1 LSPPTFLKIDFFFF
15 IFNLFN
21 WSPLFIIYMPA
32 ITRSSSN
39 RQQNNPNNPNN
50 PIIIE
55 NQNENNPALVAA
67 LPLTTPNVPTVPV
80 LPLAPK
86 APLKTLSHDLDLNS
100 NLGYCCICC
109 DDIVC
114 ENGRFVL
121 DCGHTFHGNCILRSF
136 KHDSRC
142 PMCRAQ
148 VDAAEKNSGYLLP
161 TALRINS
168 SIISVA
174 ADHFIED
181 MGSIT
186 VANVIHR
193 MLLMSSDNPDMRS
206 IQIPYIKRILVQFAT
221 MFITGIAFSIRDGGE
236 QDVQEP
242 VPIDV
247 VNNEDPLRREDEYD
261 AAISNPAIDAAVS
274 YQSIVSSDINF
285 DASQPDNVGAI
296 LLRRAIALSELGSQ
310 RAELASR
317 RAARADAR
325 HQQMQLVQQHL
336 RTEMLRRQAVAEQLE
351 QQNTDADGQE
361 NSDDD
366 ETVVMEEQEG
376 EQEQQQEQ
384 EENPW
389 GPQF

>member
-1 LSPPTFLKIDFFFF
+1 
-15 IFNLFN
+15 
-21 WSPLFIIYMPA
+21 MPA

-39 RQQNNPNNPNN
+39 RQQNITNTNTNNPG
-50 PIIIE
+50 
-55 NQNENNPALVAA
+55 AVTA

-80 LPLAPK
+80 PPMAPK
-86 APLKTLSHDLDLNS
+86 AASKCHCLLSSLNLESPKSKS
-100 NLGYCCICC
+100 NNVNVDLGYCCICC
-109 DDIVC
+109 DDITC
-114 ENGRFVL
+114 GKGRFVL
-121 DCGHTFHGNCILRSF
+121 ECGHTFHGNCILRSF
-136 KHDSRC
+136 SHDSRC

-148 VDAAEKNSGYLLP
+148 VDAAEKNLNRVMLP
-161 TALRINS
+161 SALRINS
-168 SIISVA
+168 SVISAA

-221 MFITGIAFSIRDGGE
+221 MFITGIAFSMRDGGE
-236 QDVQEP
+236 HDPQEP

-274 YQSIVSSDINF
+274 YQSIVSSDMNF
-285 DASQPDNVGAI
+285 DVSEPDNVTAI
-296 LLRRAIALSELGSQ
+296 LLRRAITLSELGSQ
-310 RAELASR
+310 RAELGSR

-325 HQQMQLVQQHL
+325 RQQMQLVQQHL
-336 RTEMLRRQAVAEQLE
+336 RAEMLRRQAIAEQH
-351 QQNTDADGQE
+351 ADGQE
-361 NSDDD
+361 NSDD
-366 ETVVMEEQEG
+366 ETVVMEE
-376 EQEQQQEQ
+376 EQQQQQQEQ

>member
-1 LSPPTFLKIDFFFF
+1 
-15 IFNLFN
+15 
-21 WSPLFIIYMPA
+21 MPA

-39 RQQNNPNNPNN
+39 RQQNTTNNNPNN
-50 PIIIE
+50 PL
-55 NQNENNPALVAA
+55 N

-80 LPLAPK
+80 PPMAPK
-86 APLKTLSHDLDLNS
+86 APFKKLSHNLDLES
-100 NLGYCCICC
+100 EPESEPESKLGFCCICC
-109 DDIVC
+109 DDISC
-114 ENGRFVL
+114 EKGRFVL

-136 KHDSRC
+136 KHDNRC

-148 VDAAEKNSGYLLP
+148 VDAADKNLDYLFP

-168 SIISVA
+168 SIISAA
-174 ADHFIED
+174 ADHFIQD

-221 MFITGIAFSIRDGGE
+221 MFVTGIAFSVRDGE
-236 QDVQEP
+236 RDIQEP

-247 VNNEDPLRREDEYD
+247 INNEDPLRNEDEYD
-261 AAISNPAIDAAVS
+261 AAISNPAIDAAIS
-274 YQSIVSSDINF
+274 YESIISADMNF
-285 DASQPDNVGAI
+285 DAVSQPDNVGAI

-310 RAELASR
+310 RADLGNR
-317 RAARADAR
+317 RAARADNR
-325 HQQMQLVQQHL
+325 RQQMLMVQQHL
-336 RTEMLRRQAVAEQLE
+336 RTEMLRRQAIAEPE
-351 QQNTDADGQE
+351 QQSEQQQNVGINVDVNVNVA
-361 NSDDD
+361 NSDD
-366 ETVVMEEQEG
+366 ETVIMEENQEN
-376 EQEQQQEQ
+376 QEQ

>member
-1 LSPPTFLKIDFFFF
+1 
-15 IFNLFN
+15 
-21 WSPLFIIYMPA
+21 MPA
-32 ITRSSSN
+32 ITRSSN
-39 RQQNNPNNPNN
+39 RQQNITNNP
-50 PIIIE
+50 
-55 NQNENNPALVAA
+55 LT

-80 LPLAPK
+80 PPMAPK
-86 APLKTLSHDLDLNS
+86 APLKKLSHDLDLDLES
-100 NLGYCCICC
+100 KSELGYCCICC
-109 DDIVC
+109 EDIAC
-114 ENGRFVL
+114 EKGRFVL

-136 KHDSRC
+136 KHDNRC

-148 VDAAEKNSGYLLP
+148 VDAADKNLDYLFP

-168 SIISVA
+168 SIISAA
-174 ADHFIED
+174 ADHFIQD

-221 MFITGIAFSIRDGGE
+221 MFISGIAFSIRDGGE
-236 QDVQEP
+236 HDVQEP

-261 AAISNPAIDAAVS
+261 AAISNPAIDAAIS
-274 YQSIVSSDINF
+274 YQSIVSSDMNF
-285 DASQPDNVGAI
+285 DDSREDDNVTAI
-296 LLRRAIALSELGSQ
+296 LLRRAITLSELGSQ
-310 RAELASR
+310 RAELGSR

-325 HQQMQLVQQHL
+325 RQQMQLVQQHL
-336 RTEMLRRQAVAEQLE
+336 RTEMLRRQAIAEQLE
-351 QQNTDADGQE
+351 QQNADGEE
-361 NSDDD
+361 NSDD
-366 ETVVMEEQEG
+366 ETVVMEEQRE
-376 EQEQQQEQ
+376 QEQ

>member
-1 LSPPTFLKIDFFFF
+1 
-15 IFNLFN
+15 
-21 WSPLFIIYMPA
+21 MPA
-32 ITRSSSN
+32 ITRSSN
-39 RQQNNPNNPNN
+39 RQQ
-50 PIIIE
+50 
-55 NQNENNPALVAA
+55 QNTP

-80 LPLAPK
+80 PPMAPK
-86 APLKTLSHDLDLNS
+86 AASKCHCSSLNLESSPESKS
-100 NLGYCCICC
+100 NDNNMGYCCICC
-109 DDIVC
+109 DDITC
-114 ENGRFVL
+114 EKGRFVL
-121 DCGHTFHGNCILRSF
+121 ECGHTFHGNCILRSF

-148 VDAAEKNSGYLLP
+148 VDAAEKNLDYLFP
-161 TALRINS
+161 SALRINS
-168 SIISVA
+168 SVISA
-174 ADHFIED
+174 AANHFVHD
-181 MGSIT
+181 LGNIT
-186 VANVIHR
+186 VANVVHR

-247 VNNEDPLRREDEYD
+247 VNDENPLRTEDEYD

-274 YQSIVSSDINF
+274 YESIVSSDMNF
-285 DASQPDNVGAI
+285 DASQTDNVGAI

-310 RAELASR
+310 RAELGSR

-325 HQQMQLVQQHL
+325 RQQMQLVQQHL

-351 QQNTDADGQE
+351 QQNADDV
-361 NSDDD
+361 NSDD
-366 ETVVMEEQEG
+366 ETVVMEEQ
-376 EQEQQQEQ
+376 QEQQQ

>member
-1 LSPPTFLKIDFFFF
+1 
-15 IFNLFN
+15 
-21 WSPLFIIYMPA
+21 MPA

-39 RQQNNPNNPNN
+39 RQQNTTNNNPNN
-50 PIIIE
+50 PL
-55 NQNENNPALVAA
+55 N

-80 LPLAPK
+80 PPMAPK
-86 APLKTLSHDLDLNS
+86 APFKKLSHDLGLDLES
-100 NLGYCCICC
+100 EPESEPESKLGYCCICC
-109 DDIVC
+109 DDIAC
-114 ENGRFVL
+114 EKGRFVL

-136 KHDSRC
+136 KHDNRC

-148 VDAAEKNSGYLLP
+148 VDAADKNLDYLFP

-168 SIISVA
+168 SIISAA
-174 ADHFIED
+174 ADHFIQD

-221 MFITGIAFSIRDGGE
+221 MFVTGIAFSVRDGE
-236 QDVQEP
+236 RDIQEP

-247 VNNEDPLRREDEYD
+247 INNEDPLRNEDEYD

-274 YQSIVSSDINF
+274 YESIISADMNF
-285 DASQPDNVGAI
+285 DAVSQPDNVGAI

-310 RAELASR
+310 RADLGNR
-317 RAARADAR
+317 RAARADNR
-325 HQQMQLVQQHL
+325 RQQMRLVQQHL
-336 RTEMLRRQAVAEQLE
+336 RTEMLRRQAIAEQQPE
-351 QQNTDADGQE
+351 QQQNIHGQE

-366 ETVVMEEQEG
+366 ETVVMEEQEV
-376 EQEQQQEQ
+376 EQQQEQ